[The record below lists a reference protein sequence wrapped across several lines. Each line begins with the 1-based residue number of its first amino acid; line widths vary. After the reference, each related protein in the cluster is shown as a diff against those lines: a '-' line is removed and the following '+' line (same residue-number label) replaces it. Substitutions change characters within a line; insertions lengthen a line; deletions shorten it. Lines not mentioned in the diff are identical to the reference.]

1 MAMKKKFLGLA
12 MAAAIAIPA
21 TSVYATG
28 TAGTTSAT
36 QDTQTIES
44 EANSKNVTVP
54 VTGTVTNNKG
64 EAPQKIEVELPS
76 KMAFIVDQSG
86 NVAETTYKI
95 SNKSQN
101 VDLEL
106 SVGAFTG
113 GLTSTD
119 GTGNGIQ
126 LVPKSK
132 VDDER
137 DTLFRNQVSLVLSN
151 TDTSGKKE
159 VDLGDYRSLDADAKK
174 LGQIGA
180 GQNTLLKL
188 TGKGGVKPTTSSD
201 NLDVDSKGAE
211 QKFDLVFSITKVAP

>member
-12 MAAAIAIPA
+12 LATMVAIPA

-28 TAGTTSAT
+28 TTGTT
-36 QDTQTIES
+36 QDTQKIES
-44 EANSKNVTVP
+44 EANSENVTVP
-54 VTGTVTNNKG
+54 VTGTVTNKQG

-76 KMAFIVDQSG
+76 KMAFIVDENG
-86 NVAETTYKI
+86 DVAETTYKI

-106 SVGAFTG
+106 SVGAFRG

-126 LVPKSK
+126 LVSK
-132 VDDER
+132 TEMTSKKDE
-137 DTLFRNQVSLVLSN
+137 LFRNQVSLLLSN
-151 TDTSGKKE
+151 NDANGNKE
-159 VDLGDYRSLDADAKK
+159 VDLGNYRSLNANDKK

-188 TGKGGVKPTTSSD
+188 TGQGGVKTITKSD
-201 NLDVDSKGAE
+201 KSDVDSKGAE

>member
-1 MAMKKKFLGLA
+1 MAMKKKFLGIA

-28 TAGTTSAT
+28 TTGTT

-137 DTLFRNQVSLVLSN
+137 NTLFRNQVSLVLSN